1 MHHNVLIDWFSTN
14 KGQILQEQEIEFLIR
29 SITVS
34 CKQVILQIGDLGWN
48 SQYIDC
54 SLYQQFYILKTGSS
68 PSIPPHP
75 FLHGEA
81 HVLPFKSESVDMI
94 ILPHLLDFH
103 QNKHSILREVE
114 RILKP
119 EGKLIILGFNPW
131 NIYINLQYIRRRDK
145 LSLWHPSLLS
155 RTRLTDWLHL
165 LNFEVDLAAGF
176 NFDAM
181 RKNIGHAEQRKQKFS
196 TVSYAV
202 KAIKRHYR
210 LIPLLPVRNYQ
221 PKPAMAKLIEMPIR
235 KGKYDENS

>member
-119 EGKLIILGFNPW
+119 EGILLLTVPYGAKDVLPINKLYNKE
-131 NIYINLQYIRRRDK
+131 RTDK
-145 LSLWHPSLLS
+145 LFKKYNIRIGCVLI
-155 RTRLTDWLHL
+155 TD
-165 LNFEVDLAAGF
+165 
-176 NFDAM
+176 
-181 RKNIGHAEQRKQKFS
+181 
-196 TVSYAV
+196 
-202 KAIKRHYR
+202 
-210 LIPLLPVRNYQ
+210 
-221 PKPAMAKLIEMPIR
+221 
-235 KGKYDENS
+235 